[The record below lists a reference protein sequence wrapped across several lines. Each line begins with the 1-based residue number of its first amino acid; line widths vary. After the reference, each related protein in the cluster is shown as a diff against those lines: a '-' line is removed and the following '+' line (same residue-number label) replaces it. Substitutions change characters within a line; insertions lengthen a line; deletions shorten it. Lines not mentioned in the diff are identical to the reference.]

1 MVEIPVVEVGGWVA
15 KIYRCRHVTERM
27 KGSLTL
33 ALPQPGPR
41 IRLARLARRGRGDE
55 GEGLGGCLSDAVSAQ
70 GLSLCKAKGGSAV
83 RERAH
88 WIDDAVDHNAAVF
101 HISSTLHSQD
111 QGLGQARL

>member
-1 MVEIPVVEVGGWVA
+1 MDFSKA
-15 KIYRCRHVTERM
+15 SNVTKRM

-41 IRLARLARRGRGDE
+41 ICLARLARRGRGDE

-111 QGLGQARL
+111 QGLGQAHNIMKKL